1 MNVSQL
7 CSGRRAHAG
16 ILQALRS
23 IPPTSNRSKCQTQ
36 LRHPSH
42 LRNRLLSRTTRLNMA
57 SPHTMPQTQVANEIQ
72 TMVETLENVQVSAT
86 PQLKRGAAK
95 RARRKQ
101 ENSLVQT
108 ESVQTATLPPQTR
121 AAQREM
127 RSQQNPPVTNTN
139 NPSTP
144 ISRNEQVPPWRASG
158 ALGRRSPPL
167 TKSPS
172 ARESRDKK
180 VSPSKAS
187 GGIPDPT
194 DAYLAASNI
203 IPQPLPQPQ
212 HLLVV
217 IDLNGT
223 LLYRPTRRHPT
234 KFIARPNT
242 APFLKYCVDTF
253 SVVIWSSAKPE
264 NVTNMCNAILTND
277 LRKKV
282 IAVWGRNK
290 FGLSDSDFNLRVQC
304 YKRLTTLW
312 NDPLIAKSHPEY
324 NLGGRWD
331 QSNTVLV
338 DDSLEKGRSE
348 PFNLIEV
355 PEFFGDEH
363 EQGHI
368 LPQVHDYL
376 NHLSMHSNVSGC
388 LRSSP
393 FKPQISP

>member
-1 MNVSQL
+1 M
-7 CSGRRAHAG
+7 
-16 ILQALRS
+16 
-23 IPPTSNRSKCQTQ
+23 
-36 LRHPSH
+36 
-42 LRNRLLSRTTRLNMA
+42 
-57 SPHTMPQTQVANEIQ
+57 
-72 TMVETLENVQVSAT
+72 
-86 PQLKRGAAK
+86 
-95 RARRKQ
+95 RK
-101 ENSLVQT
+101 
-108 ESVQTATLPPQTR
+108 
-121 AAQREM
+121 
-127 RSQQNPPVTNTN
+127 QQNPPVTNN
-139 NPSTP
+139 SSTP
-144 ISRNEQVPPWRASG
+144 ISRNEQVPPWRASS
-158 ALGRRSPPL
+158 APGRRSPQS
-167 TKSPS
+167 TNSPS

-194 DAYLAASNI
+194 DVYLAASNI
-203 IPQPLPQPQ
+203 TPQPLLQPQ

-264 NVTNMCNAILTND
+264 NVTNMCNAILTKD

-290 FGLSDSDFNLRVQC
+290 FGLSDTDFNLRVQC

-312 NDPLIAKSHPEY
+312 DDPLIAKSHPEY
-324 NLGGRWD
+324 NFGGRWD

-338 DDSLEKGRSE
+338 DDSLEKARSE

-355 PEFFGDEH
+355 PEFFGDEY

-376 NHLSMHSNVSGC
+376 NHLSMHSDVSGC
-388 LRSSP
+388 IRSSP